1 MGVQGGRGTGRG
13 SPSQMI
19 SIAFKDMDV
28 FSILLPLLF
37 NEPTFNTQGKQLG
50 FQS

>member
-13 SPSQMI
+13 SPQMI

-28 FSILLPLLF
+28 FSILPLLF